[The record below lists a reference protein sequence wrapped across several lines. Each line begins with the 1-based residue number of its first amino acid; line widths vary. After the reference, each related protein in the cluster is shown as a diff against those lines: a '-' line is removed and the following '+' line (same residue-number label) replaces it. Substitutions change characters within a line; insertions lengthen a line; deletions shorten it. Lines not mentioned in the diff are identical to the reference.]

1 MIMFEV
7 FRKLFSKKIKFQHS
21 FHVFFSK
28 NILAERSVP
37 SDSNYS
43 LYLSLWCPASP
54 RPRECEDNIIIILM
68 ENWGGDNILCDM
80 IVLRKFKEKQVKS
93 DGKFKNKYKVSSV

>member
-1 MIMFEV
+1 MIMFVV
-7 FRKLFSKKIKFQHS
+7 FRELFSKKIKFQHS
-21 FHVFFSK
+21 FHVFFSR

-43 LYLSLWCPASP
+43 LYLPLSLSLWCPASP

-68 ENWGGDNILCDM
+68 ESWGGDNILCDM
-80 IVLRKFKEKQVKS
+80 IVLRKFKE
-93 DGKFKNKYKVSSV
+93 